1 MLWAFTYWP
10 EVVWCVLYTRCTEHC
25 TLYTCCC
32 LSVTQCARPSA
43 DVPRTVEP
51 GRSVASGPKP
61 GKCEEISE
69 LACCCWRLPHSENT
83 GGGAVVQWCKCDTS
97 VMAVGCSVTELCCPP
112 QPRRW
117 VTSNKDFFHPI
128 SSGRRDSSAPLFNVT
143 LLIMRCLHFQLDHV
157 TSCYRDW
164 SYC

>member
-1 MLWAFTYWP
+1 MYPLVSRYSYHLMCIPCLPISQLNVFNPHQRKSALKCCEHLP
-10 EVVWCVLYTRCTEHC
+10 IDQAEVAWCVLYTRCTEHC

-43 DVPRTVEP
+43 DVPRTRAQP

-112 QPRRW
+112 QPRR
-117 VTSNKDFFHPI
+117 
-128 SSGRRDSSAPLFNVT
+128 
-143 LLIMRCLHFQLDHV
+143 
-157 TSCYRDW
+157 
-164 SYC
+164 

>member
-1 MLWAFTYWP
+1 MCIPCLPISQLNVFNPHQRKSALKCCEHLP
-10 EVVWCVLYTRCTEHC
+10 IDQAEVAWCVLYTRCTEHC

-83 GGGAVVQWCKCDTS
+83 GGGAVQWCS
-97 VMAVGCSVTELCCPP
+97 GAVVQVRHQRNGSGVQCHRAVLPTIAKE
-112 QPRRW
+112 
-117 VTSNKDFFHPI
+117 VSNKDFFHPI
-128 SSGRRDSSAPLFNVT
+128 SSVLGAP
-143 LLIMRCLHFQLDHV
+143 
-157 TSCYRDW
+157 
-164 SYC
+164 